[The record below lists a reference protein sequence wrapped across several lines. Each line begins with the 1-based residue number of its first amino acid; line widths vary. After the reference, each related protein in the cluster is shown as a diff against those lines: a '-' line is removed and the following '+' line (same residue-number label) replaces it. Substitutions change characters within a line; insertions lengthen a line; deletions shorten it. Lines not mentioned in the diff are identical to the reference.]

1 MSDDRILV
9 VEDEEDILELVRYNL
24 TREGHEVLTA
34 MTGEEGLERART
46 EKPALILL
54 DLMLP
59 GLDGREVCRRLKQ
72 DPDTRHIPV
81 VMVTARGEEADIVAG
96 LELGADDYVTKPF
109 SPRILSARVS
119 AVLRRSARIPDP
131 GTEDAIVRIHDLVIH
146 PGRHEVTTG
155 GERVDLSS
163 TEFGIL
169 RYLAR
174 RPGWVFTR
182 RQIVNGVHGED
193 HPVLD
198 RSIDVQIASLRR
210 KLGAQGHLVET
221 VRGVGYRFAE

>member
-1 MSDDRILV
+1 MAKDTILI
-9 VEDEEDILELVRYNL
+9 VEDEEDIQELVRYTL
-24 TREGHEVLTA
+24 EREGHVVVAAE
-34 MTGEEGLERART
+34 TGEKGLAAVRGAR
-46 EKPALILL
+46 PALILL

-72 DPDTRHIPV
+72 DEATRSIPV
-81 VMVTARGEEADIVAG
+81 IMLTARGEEADIVAG
-96 LELGADDYVTKPF
+96 LELGADDYITKPF
-109 SPRILSARVS
+109 STKVLAARVG
-119 AVLRRSARIPDP
+119 AVLRRAARTVPAAQDVIEID
-131 GTEDAIVRIHDLVIH
+131 DLVIH
-146 PGRHEVTTG
+146 PGRHEVTVAG
-155 GERVDLSS
+155 NKVELSS

-169 RYLAR
+169 QFLAR

-182 RQIVNGVHGED
+182 RQIVRGVHGED

-210 KLGAQGHLVET
+210 KLAERGDLVET

>member
-1 MSDDRILV
+1 MAKDTILI
-9 VEDEEDILELVRYNL
+9 VEDEEDIQELVRYTL
-24 TREGHEVLTA
+24 EREGHVVVAAE
-34 MTGEEGLERART
+34 TGEKGLAAVRGAR
-46 EKPALILL
+46 PALILL

-72 DPDTRHIPV
+72 DEATRSIPV
-81 VMVTARGEEADIVAG
+81 IMLTARGEEADIVAG
-96 LELGADDYVTKPF
+96 LELGADDYITKPF
-109 SPRILSARVS
+109 STKVLAARVG
-119 AVLRRSARIPDP
+119 AVLRRAARTVPPTQDVIEID
-131 GTEDAIVRIHDLVIH
+131 DLVIH
-146 PGRHEVTTG
+146 PGRHEVTVAG
-155 GERVDLSS
+155 NKVELSS

-169 RYLAR
+169 QFLAR

-182 RQIVNGVHGED
+182 RQIVRGVHGED

-210 KLGAQGHLVET
+210 KLADRGDLVET

>member
-1 MSDDRILV
+1 MAKDTILI
-9 VEDEEDILELVRYNL
+9 VEDEEDIQELVRYTL
-24 TREGHEVLTA
+24 EREGHVVVAAE
-34 MTGEEGLERART
+34 TGEKGLAAVRGAR
-46 EKPALILL
+46 PALILL

-72 DPDTRHIPV
+72 DEATRSIPV
-81 VMVTARGEEADIVAG
+81 IMLTARGEEADIVAG
-96 LELGADDYVTKPF
+96 LELGADDYITKPF
-109 SPRILSARVS
+109 STKVLAARVG
-119 AVLRRSARIPDP
+119 AELRRAARTVPPAQDVIEID
-131 GTEDAIVRIHDLVIH
+131 DLTIH
-146 PGRHEVTTG
+146 PGRHEVTVAG
-155 GERVDLSS
+155 NKVDLSS

-169 RYLAR
+169 QFLAR

-182 RQIVNGVHGED
+182 RQIVRGVHGED

-210 KLGAQGHLVET
+210 KLAERGDLVET

>member
-1 MSDDRILV
+1 MAKDTILI
-9 VEDEEDILELVRYNL
+9 VEDEEDIQELVRYTL
-24 TREGHEVLTA
+24 EREGHIVVAAE
-34 MTGEEGLERART
+34 TGEKGLAAVRGAR
-46 EKPALILL
+46 PALILL

-72 DPDTRHIPV
+72 DEATRSIPV
-81 VMVTARGEEADIVAG
+81 IMLTARGEEAGIVAG
-96 LELGADDYVTKPF
+96 LELGADDYITKPF
-109 SPRILSARVS
+109 STKVLAARVG
-119 AVLRRSARIPDP
+119 AVLRRAARTVPAAQDVIEID
-131 GTEDAIVRIHDLVIH
+131 DLTIH
-146 PGRHEVTTG
+146 PGRHEVTVAG
-155 GERVDLSS
+155 NKVELSS

-169 RYLAR
+169 QFLAR

-182 RQIVNGVHGED
+182 RQIVRGVHGED

-210 KLGAQGHLVET
+210 KLAERGDLVET

>member
-1 MSDDRILV
+1 MAKDTILI
-9 VEDEEDILELVRYNL
+9 VEDEEDIQELVRYTL
-24 TREGHEVLTA
+24 EREGHIVVAAE
-34 MTGEEGLERART
+34 TGEKGLAAVRGAR
-46 EKPALILL
+46 PALILL

-72 DPDTRHIPV
+72 DEATRSIPV
-81 VMVTARGEEADIVAG
+81 IMLTARGEEADIVAG
-96 LELGADDYVTKPF
+96 LELGADDYITKPF
-109 SPRILSARVS
+109 STKVLAARVG
-119 AVLRRSARIPDP
+119 AVLRRAARTVPAAQDVIEID
-131 GTEDAIVRIHDLVIH
+131 DLVIH
-146 PGRHEVTTG
+146 PGRHEVTVAG
-155 GERVDLSS
+155 NKVELSS

-169 RYLAR
+169 QFLAR

-182 RQIVNGVHGED
+182 RQIVRGVHGED

-210 KLGAQGHLVET
+210 KLAERGDLVET

>member
-1 MSDDRILV
+1 MAKDTILI
-9 VEDEEDILELVRYNL
+9 VEDEEDIQELVRYTL
-24 TREGHEVLTA
+24 EREGHVVVAAE
-34 MTGEEGLERART
+34 TGEKGLAAVRGAR
-46 EKPALILL
+46 PALILL

-72 DPDTRHIPV
+72 DEATRSIPV
-81 VMVTARGEEADIVAG
+81 IMLTARGEEADIVAG
-96 LELGADDYVTKPF
+96 LELGADDYITKPF
-109 SPRILSARVS
+109 STKVLAARVG
-119 AVLRRSARIPDP
+119 AVLRRAARAVPAAQDVIEID
-131 GTEDAIVRIHDLVIH
+131 DLTIH
-146 PGRHEVTTG
+146 PGRHEVTVAG
-155 GERVDLSS
+155 NKVELSS

-169 RYLAR
+169 QFLAR

-182 RQIVNGVHGED
+182 RQIVRGVHGED

-210 KLGAQGHLVET
+210 KLADRGDLVET

>member
-1 MSDDRILV
+1 MAKDTILI
-9 VEDEEDILELVRYNL
+9 VEDEEDIQELVRYTL
-24 TREGHEVLTA
+24 EREGHVVVAAE
-34 MTGEEGLERART
+34 TGEKGLAAVRGAR
-46 EKPALILL
+46 PALILL

-72 DPDTRHIPV
+72 DEATRSIPV
-81 VMVTARGEEADIVAG
+81 IMLTARGEEADIVAG
-96 LELGADDYVTKPF
+96 LELGADDYITKPF
-109 SPRILSARVS
+109 STKVLAARVG
-119 AVLRRSARIPDP
+119 AVLRRAARAVPAAQAVIEID
-131 GTEDAIVRIHDLVIH
+131 DLTIH
-146 PGRHEVTTG
+146 PGRHEVTVAG
-155 GERVDLSS
+155 NKVELSS

-169 RYLAR
+169 QFLAR

-182 RQIVNGVHGED
+182 RQIVRGVHGED

-210 KLGAQGHLVET
+210 KLADRGDLVET

>member
-1 MSDDRILV
+1 MAKDTILI
-9 VEDEEDILELVRYNL
+9 VEDEEDIQELVRYTL
-24 TREGHEVLTA
+24 EREGHVVVAAE
-34 MTGEEGLERART
+34 TGEKGLAAVRGAR
-46 EKPALILL
+46 PALILL

-72 DPDTRHIPV
+72 DEATRSIPV
-81 VMVTARGEEADIVAG
+81 IMLTARGEEADIVAG
-96 LELGADDYVTKPF
+96 LELGADDYITKPF
-109 SPRILSARVS
+109 STKVLAARVG
-119 AVLRRSARIPDP
+119 AVLRRAARTVPAAQDVIEID
-131 GTEDAIVRIHDLVIH
+131 DLTIH
-146 PGRHEVTTG
+146 PGRHEVTVAG
-155 GERVDLSS
+155 NKVELSS

-169 RYLAR
+169 QFLAR

-182 RQIVNGVHGED
+182 RQIVRGVHGED

-210 KLGAQGHLVET
+210 KLADRGDLVET

>member
-1 MSDDRILV
+1 MAKDTILI
-9 VEDEEDILELVRYNL
+9 VEDEEDIQELVRYTL
-24 TREGHEVLTA
+24 EREGHVVVAAE
-34 MTGEEGLERART
+34 TGEKGLAAVRGAR
-46 EKPALILL
+46 PALILL

-72 DPDTRHIPV
+72 DEATRSIPV
-81 VMVTARGEEADIVAG
+81 IMLTARGEEADIVAG
-96 LELGADDYVTKPF
+96 LELGADDYITKPF
-109 SPRILSARVS
+109 STKVLAARVG
-119 AVLRRSARIPDP
+119 AVLRRAARTVPAAQDVIEI
-131 GTEDAIVRIHDLVIH
+131 EDLTIH
-146 PGRHEVTTG
+146 PGRHEVTVAG
-155 GERVDLSS
+155 NKVELSS

-169 RYLAR
+169 QFLAR

-182 RQIVNGVHGED
+182 RQIVRGVHGED

-210 KLGAQGHLVET
+210 KLAERGDLVET

>member
-1 MSDDRILV
+1 MAKDTILI
-9 VEDEEDILELVRYNL
+9 VEDEEDIQELVRYTL
-24 TREGHEVLTA
+24 EREGHVVVAAE
-34 MTGEEGLERART
+34 TGEKGLAAVRGAR
-46 EKPALILL
+46 PALILL

-72 DPDTRHIPV
+72 DEATRSIPV
-81 VMVTARGEEADIVAG
+81 IMLTARGEEADIVAG
-96 LELGADDYVTKPF
+96 LELGADDYITKPF
-109 SPRILSARVS
+109 STKVLAARVG
-119 AVLRRSARIPDP
+119 AVLRRAARTVPAPQDVIEI
-131 GTEDAIVRIHDLVIH
+131 GDLTVH
-146 PGRHEVTTG
+146 PGRHEVTVAG
-155 GERVDLSS
+155 NKVDLSS

-169 RYLAR
+169 QFLAR

-182 RQIVNGVHGED
+182 RQIVRGVHGED

-210 KLGAQGHLVET
+210 KLGNRGDLVET